1 MLNIFNAT
9 TETRWVNK
17 STKRQQTPGWLHEC
31 LLLPICFVP
40 VMHQRQQKMSNEKK
54 DVCQPVWS
62 LSPEKWAA
70 HKHSK
75 SGEDSLLLQQLLSVT
90 LQILSLRANVS
101 RRLRRCEQTLAVVCR
116 CAQTWAH
123 VRRREQTCADVSTDL
138 CRCVQMWADANRCE
152 KTCADVSRRVSRRH
166 VSRCVQM
173 CADVCRQCRLAGET
187 YWVRTGTL
195 SPALRTCWRP
205 WTLQATWAGGGLVV
219 EGPGRL
225 WVQVVPTFEM
235 RCSDW
240 TL

>member
-1 MLNIFNAT
+1 MSEWKCFMKVSGFPSVSCLWCTNA
-9 TETRWVNK
+9 NK
-17 STKRQQTPGWLHEC
+17 RCQM
-31 LLLPICFVP
+31 F
-40 VMHQRQQKMSNEKK
+40 
-54 DVCQPVWS
+54 VCQPVWS

-75 SGEDSLLLQQLLSVT
+75 SGEDSLLLQQLLSLT
-90 LQILSLRANVS
+90 LQILSLRADLS
-101 RRLRRCEQTLAVVCR
+101 RRLRRLVADLAVVCR

-123 VRRREQTCADVSTDL
+123 MRRREQTCADVS
-138 CRCVQMWADANRCE
+138 RCAQI
-152 KTCADVSRRVSRRH
+152 CADVSRHVQMWEDVCRCKQMWADVCRH
-166 VSRCVQM
+166 VSWCEQTWCEQM
-173 CADVCRQCRLAGET
+173 CADVRRLVQTCADVCCQCRLAGET

-225 WVQVVPTFEM
+225 WVRVVPTFEM